1 MTTPEPTPEP
11 SHEPSR
17 ESTPAQ
23 PSAGKKPAPRKAAGQ
38 KSAGRESAGTESAD
52 RVFRS
57 PLGIASG
64 VFLLVLAAV
73 FAGDVLFRGEG
84 RSPWIALAGLL
95 LAAPLIVAFTIRP
108 AVYANDDRLRIR
120 NPFRSITLPWAT
132 VADVRAGYSSEVFTQ
147 DGAKYQLWAVPVS
160 LRQRKRA
167 ARRASRASQDDPH
180 GRTSVTADVR
190 DSASRTAPTDQTVAD
205 LRELAERRA
214 GAPGAQGETR
224 VRWAYEIVAPAAVGL
239 LLLAILLATG

>member
-17 ESTPAQ
+17 ESTPEQ
-23 PSAGKKPAPRKAAGQ
+23 PSATQTSP
-38 KSAGRESAGTESAD
+38 D

-64 VFLLVLAAV
+64 VFLLLLACV
-73 FAGDVLFRGEG
+73 FAGDVLLRGEG
-84 RSPWIALAGLL
+84 RSPWLALAGLV
-95 LAAPLIVAFTIRP
+95 LAVPLIVAFTIRP

-132 VADVRAGYSSEVFTQ
+132 VADVRAGYSSEVLTRS
-147 DGAKYQLWAVPVS
+147 GTKYQLWAVPVS

-180 GRTSVTADVR
+180 GRTSVNADVR
-190 DSASRTAPTDQTVAD
+190 DTASRTAPSDRTVAD
-205 LRELAERRA
+205 LRALAELRS
-214 GAPGAQGETR
+214 GEPGAQGEVR
-224 VRWAYEIVAPAAVGL
+224 VRWAYEIVGPAAAGL
-239 LLLAILLATG
+239 LLLVILMATG